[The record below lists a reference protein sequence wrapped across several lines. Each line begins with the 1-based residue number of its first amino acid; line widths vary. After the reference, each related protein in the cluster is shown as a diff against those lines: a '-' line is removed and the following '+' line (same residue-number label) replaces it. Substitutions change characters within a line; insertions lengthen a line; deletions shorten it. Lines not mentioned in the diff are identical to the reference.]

1 MPVLHAC
8 SCVTKIKA
16 LFSVHHLWSEGSW
29 HHSAP
34 LQICSSLLS
43 CNLHPGPVS
52 LLLQRECAKPASN
65 MPRELVQRDL
75 QPGCLDP
82 VGTFG
87 MSSPSTILV
96 SSLLASW
103 ETFISSLP
111 FKSQHK
117 VKSSPAL
124 TTFPLSCKICISE
137 RRDSCI
143 TRTEFRQSRCAQFQ
157 KQFQCNPPPP
167 LIPSTSLL

>member
-1 MPVLHAC
+1 MLGGFGSRHLGCQYFTLA
-8 SCVTKIKA
+8 SCVTEIKA
-16 LFSVHHLWSEGSW
+16 LFWVSHLWSEGSW

-43 CNLHPGPVS
+43 CSLQPGPVS

-82 VGTFG
+82 VGMFG

-117 VKSSPAL
+117 VKSSLVP
-124 TTFPLSCKICISE
+124 TTFPLSCKICLSE
-137 RRDSCI
+137 LRDTRVRRA
-143 TRTEFRQSRCAQFQ
+143 EFRQS
-157 KQFQCNPPPP
+157 
-167 LIPSTSLL
+167 